1 MRFSKSIILF
11 SCLIALLAI
20 GLQYLEYQYWIRS
33 LSVEVYVGVIALVFM
48 ILGLWLGQKWKA
60 NPSKAANLPART
72 LLNAD
77 LAQKFGLSN
86 REIEVLQ
93 LIAEGHSNQ
102 EIADQLYVSLSTVKT
117 HVSNL
122 FSKLDVQRRT
132 QAMKKVQ
139 EMGLFKQTLS

>member
-60 NPSKAANLPART
+60 NPSKAANLPASVV
-72 LLNAD
+72 LNAD

-132 QAMKKVQ
+132 QAVKKVQ
-139 EMGLFKQTLS
+139 DLGSSKQALS

>member
-1 MRFSKSIILF
+1 MRFSKSILLF
-11 SCLIALLAI
+11 SCLIAGLAI

-33 LSVEVYVGVIALVFM
+33 FSAEVYAGIIAFIFL
-48 ILGLWLGQKWKA
+48 ILGLWLGRKSTAGKVQ
-60 NPSKAANLPART
+60 PSKVLSPAT
-72 LLNAD
+72 LSSELI
-77 LAQKFGLSN
+77 QKFGLSN

-93 LIAEGHSNQ
+93 LISAGYSNQ

-132 QAMKKVQ
+132 QAVKKMQ
-139 EMGLFKQTLS
+139 ELSF

>member
-20 GLQYLEYQYWIRS
+20 VLQYLQYQYWIRS
-33 LSVEVYVGVIALVFM
+33 FSAEFYAGAVAFIFM
-48 ILGLWLGQKWKA
+48 VLGLWLGRNWTLKKTTVET
-60 NPSKAANLPART
+60 SLP
-72 LLNAD
+72 
-77 LAQKFGLSN
+77 LATIPAELVQKFGLSK

-93 LIAEGHSNQ
+93 LISEGCSNQ
-102 EIADQLYVSLSTVKT
+102 EIADRLYVSLSTVKT

-132 QAMKKVQ
+132 QAVRKLQDM
-139 EMGLFKQTLS
+139 EA